1 MMRSPARQLLN
12 LAEDTYVREVMVIDP
27 AASKVEMTSTNM
39 TLSEYLLAKE
49 YITYTPSPSP
59 LPSDTESQSTIFKQT
74 AKITCELTSKSNST
88 IMAKAGKKLEDTSFD
103 RYGSNAG
110 KGKEGLMMVLRNLW
124 GEAVTAEQ
132 HKGKL

>member
-1 MMRSPARQLLN
+1 
-12 LAEDTYVREVMVIDP
+12 MVIDP

-49 YITYTPSPSP
+49 YITYTPSPS
-59 LPSDTESQSTIFKQT
+59 SSSTSEAESHSTIFKQT
-74 AKITCELTSKSNST
+74 AKITCELTSKSNSS

-124 GEAVTAEQ
+124 GEAVAAEQ
-132 HKGKL
+132 QRGKL